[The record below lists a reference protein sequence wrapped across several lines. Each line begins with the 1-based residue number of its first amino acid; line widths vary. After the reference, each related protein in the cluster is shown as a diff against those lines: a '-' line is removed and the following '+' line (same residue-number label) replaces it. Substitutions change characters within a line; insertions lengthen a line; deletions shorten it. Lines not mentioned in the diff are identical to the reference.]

1 MKPKF
6 GKSVNEYLEEKGKER
21 LDDER
26 RIKNNK
32 YTIYC
37 MVLMFLMGYSFLN
50 LNISEKDIGW
60 AVLSFLSVYLLGYL
74 ISKIENL
81 K

>member
-6 GKSVNEYLEEKGKER
+6 GKSVNDYSEEKRKEKHEE
-21 LDDER
+21 ER

-32 YTIYC
+32 YTISC

-50 LNISEKDIGW
+50 LNISQKDIGW

-74 ISKIENL
+74 IAKIENL